1 MQQIERGIHYENSY
15 MGVTLGAL
23 IFSHGVI
30 IIDTPLKSEDVRSW
44 RSTLIN
50 QRGGSN
56 RLLINLDA
64 HPDRTLG
71 TRALECTIVA
81 HQKTAQ
87 VFRNRPIVFK
97 GQSAETGAVWETYS
111 EAIGMRWA
119 PPDITFSERMSLQ
132 WGGPEVILEHQPGPT
147 PGSIWVVIPTA
158 GVIFVGDTIV
168 LNQPPFL
175 SQANLEAWLQS
186 LDSLNKLYR
195 DFVIVSGRGGPVS
208 LDDIRKQ
215 SVFIK
220 GIIDK
225 MEKSAAKNAL
235 PEVTRDWVPSL
246 LSNFSS
252 PQKLQELYS
261 TRLRYGL
268 HQCFARR
275 YHPSSLIGQSES
287 GIEEQ

>member
-1 MQQIERGIHYENSY
+1 MQQIEHGIHYENSY
-15 MGVTLGAL
+15 LGVTLGAL
-23 IFSHGVI
+23 IFPYGVI
-30 IIDTPLKSEDVRSW
+30 IIDAPLKAEDVRSW
-44 RSTLIN
+44 RSALIN

-56 RLLINLDA
+56 RLLISLDA

-71 TRALECTIVA
+71 ARALECTVVA

-87 VFRNRPIVFK
+87 IFRNRPIVFK
-97 GQSAETGAVWETYS
+97 GQSSETGAVWETYN

-119 PPDITFSERMSLQ
+119 SPDITFTERMSLH

-175 SQANLEAWLQS
+175 SQANLEAWRLS
-186 LDSLNKLYR
+186 LESLTKLYR
-195 DFVIVSGRGGPVS
+195 DYVIVSGRGGTVS
-208 LDDIRKQ
+208 LEDIRKQ
-215 SVFIK
+215 SSFIK
-220 GIIDK
+220 GITEK
-225 MEKSAAKNAL
+225 MEKFAAKNAL
-235 PEVTRDWVPSL
+235 PDVTRDWVPSL
-246 LSNFSS
+246 LSNYSI

-268 HQCFARR
+268 YQCFARR
-275 YHPSSLIGQSES
+275 YHPSSLLGQSE
-287 GIEEQ
+287 GGFEEQ